1 MIAPVPE
8 GAGAFLC
15 AGGFGAARSRGT
27 GGMPAKHL
35 EPAGAFESH
44 AGGRRIVRWTMAGKK
59 YRCYTVDSHLN
70 LTKKAEGALA
80 DFFMEVKGL
89 NEASAREQVHFCDWF
104 EKETA
109 VKWFE
114 TIVRDGGRVVGYL
127 RCLRNPEDPSQWFI
141 GDVHVRADHRRQGI
155 ATKMY
160 EKTVE
165 AVMEYEAAECIV
177 ASVHPQNAN
186 SIRLHEKMGF
196 RDTGR
201 SCKFWDCYFDE
212 KETEYQKWL
221 YHHFPISDEE
231 RAKKLMLPLMQSYLK
246 KEGLS
251 SEDDEMTGKEKAG
264 EKLLGLW
271 LMKAARG
278 EAVFE
283 SIWCGNR
290 LVGFHYLEGEEEIL
304 YQE

>member
-1 MIAPVPE
+1 
-8 GAGAFLC
+8 
-15 AGGFGAARSRGT
+15 
-27 GGMPAKHL
+27 
-35 EPAGAFESH
+35 
-44 AGGRRIVRWTMAGKK
+44 MAGKN
-59 YRCYTVDSHLN
+59 YRRYVVDSHLN
-70 LTKKAEGALA
+70 LTKKAEDALA

-89 NEASAREQVHFCDWF
+89 DEENAREQVHFCDWF

-127 RCLRNPEDPSQWFI
+127 RCLRNPEDPTKWFI

-155 ATKMY
+155 ATGMY
-160 EKTVE
+160 EKTIE
-165 AVMEYEAAECIV
+165 MVMKYEAAECIA
-177 ASVHPQNAN
+177 ASVHSQNAN

-196 RDTGR
+196 WNTGQPCR
-201 SCKFWDCYFDE
+201 FWNCYFDE
-212 KETEYQKWL
+212 KETEYHKWL

-231 RAKKLMLPLMQSYLK
+231 RAKKLMLPLVQNYMK
-246 KEGLS
+246 KQGINL
-251 SEDDEMTGKEKAG
+251 EDDEMTGKEKAG

-271 LMKAARG
+271 LMKAARS